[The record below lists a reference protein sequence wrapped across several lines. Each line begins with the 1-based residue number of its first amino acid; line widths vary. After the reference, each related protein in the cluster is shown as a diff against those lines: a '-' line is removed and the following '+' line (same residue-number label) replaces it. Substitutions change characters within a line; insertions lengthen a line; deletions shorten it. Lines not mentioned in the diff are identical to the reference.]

1 MADAPLDYAPIP
13 MVSAPGVQR
22 DGTRFSTP
30 TYTEFQWTRSYQ
42 KLPRKMG
49 GYRQQV
55 RGVDG
60 IIRQFNAQAV
70 NGYTFI
76 HAGAQNVLQRYTVNN
91 ENGNVSLLT
100 DRTPSGF
107 MASDDN
113 GWQFSA
119 MYDTASSANLLFA
132 HAVPNIPLL
141 TTTENRK
148 VYWGDITGTAP
159 LQEVP
164 GIEVSG
170 GVVALVNYLVVYGND
185 GVVRWS
191 VPGEPLNFFDVPGGS
206 GDARPTATKIVR
218 GLPLRGSG
226 GPAALLWSLDS
237 LVVMQWVGGAAV
249 FTFDT
254 ITASGSILSSNG
266 IIENNG
272 IYYWAT
278 TNGFSMFNG
287 VLRDLPN
294 TYNKQWF
301 LKNLNWSQR
310 QKVFAFKIPRWSEIW
325 WCFPYGDADECTRAV
340 IYNYAENVWYD
351 TILPP
356 DRRSA
361 GQYAQIYE
369 YPIMA
374 CAGSR
379 NETTGRVSSNTW
391 QMEVGTDLVRSPPGS
406 PVGTPP
412 TVTAIPAWFE
422 THEFNYIKG
431 SDQPGLNRQI
441 SVTLAEPDFEQV
453 GDLTFSVH
461 TRSNARA
468 ASVDRASVTITEEAQ
483 TPQEQ
488 TVKPRVTGRLMSFRI
503 DSNVRGGDFV
513 CGTPLIHIK
522 PSDGRVES

>member
-1 MADAPLDYAPIP
+1 MAETPYAPIP

-22 DGTRFSTP
+22 DGTRFSAP
-30 TYTEFQWTRSYQ
+30 TYNEFQWVRTYQ
-42 KLPRKMG
+42 GLPRKMG
-49 GYRQQV
+49 GYRQQI

-60 IIRQFNAQAV
+60 IIRQFNAQSLD
-70 NGYTFI
+70 GYTFI
-76 HAGAQNVLQRYTVNN
+76 HAGAQDVLQRYTVNN
-91 ENGNVSLLT
+91 DTGATSLLT
-100 DRTPSGF
+100 DRTPAGF
-107 MASDDN
+107 QASDEN

-141 TTTENRK
+141 TTTANRP
-148 VYWGDITGTAP
+148 VYWGLIDDTAP
-159 LQEVP
+159 LQAIPNVS
-164 GIEVSG
+164 VSG

-185 GVVRWS
+185 GIVRWS
-191 VPGEPLNFFDVPGGS
+191 VPGEPLDFTDTAGGA

-237 LVVMQWVGGAAV
+237 LVVMQWVGGAQV
-249 FTFDT
+249 FDFDT

-310 QKVFAFKIPRWSEIW
+310 QKVFAFKVPRWTEIW
-325 WCFPYGDADECTRAV
+325 WCFPYGDAEECTRAV
-340 IYNYAENVWYD
+340 IYNYGENVWYD

-374 CAGSR
+374 CAGNR

-391 QMEVGTDLVRSPPGS
+391 QMEVGSDIVRSPPGS
-406 PVGTPP
+406 PIGTPP
-412 TVTAIPAWFE
+412 VVSAIPSWYE
-422 THEFNYIKG
+422 THEFNYLRAK
-431 SDQPGLNRQI
+431 DAPGVNRQM
-441 SVTLAEPDFEQV
+441 SVTLMEPDFDQA
-453 GDLTFSVH
+453 GDLTFSVL
-461 TRSNARA
+461 TRMNARA
-468 ASVDRASVTITEEAQ
+468 QLVDRVSITIPEVAS

-488 TVKPRVTGRLMSFRI
+488 TIKPRVTGRLMRFRI
-503 DSNVRGGDFV
+503 ESNVAGGDFV
-513 CGTPLIHIK
+513 CGTPLVHIA

>member
-1 MADAPLDYAPIP
+1 MADYSPVP
-13 MVSAPGVQR
+13 MMSDAGVQR
-22 DGTRFSTP
+22 DGTQFSST
-30 TYTEFQWTRSYQ
+30 TYREFQWCRSYQ
-42 KLPRKMG
+42 GLPRKMG

-60 IIRQFNAQAV
+60 IIRQFSAQSY
-70 NGYTFI
+70 NGYTYV
-76 HAGAQNVLQRYTVNN
+76 HAGTQAVLQRYTVNN
-91 ENGNVSLLT
+91 DTGAVSFLT
-100 DRTPSGF
+100 DRTPAGF
-107 MASDDN
+107 IASEQN

-119 MYDTASSANLLFA
+119 MYDTASTANLVFA

-148 VYWGDITGTAP
+148 VYWGHAEDTAP
-159 LQEVP
+159 FVEIP
-164 GIEVSG
+164 GIAVSG

-185 GVVRWS
+185 GELRWS
-191 VPGEPLNFFDVPGGS
+191 VPGEPLNFFDTVKGS

-237 LVVMQWVGGAAV
+237 LVVMQWVGGDAV
-249 FTFDT
+249 FSFDT
-254 ITASGSILSSNG
+254 ITASGSVLSSNG

-301 LKNLNWSQR
+301 LNNLNWEQR

-325 WCFPYGDADECTRAV
+325 WCFPLGDATECTHAV

-351 TILPP
+351 TLLPP

-361 GQYAQIYE
+361 GQYAQVYE

-374 CAGSR
+374 CAGNSAV
-379 NETTGRVSSNTW
+379 TTGAVTSNTW
-391 QMEVGTDLVRSPPGS
+391 QMETGTDLIRSPPGS
-406 PVGTPP
+406 PIGTPP
-412 TVTAIPAWFE
+412 VVTAIPSWFI
-422 THEFNYIKG
+422 TKEFNFLNGKQG
-431 SDQPGLNRQI
+431 GTNRQM
-441 SVTLAEPDFEQV
+441 SVDRIEPDFEQAE
-453 GDLTFSVH
+453 DLTLTVQ
-461 TRSNARA
+461 TRMNARA
-468 ASVDRASVTITEEAQ
+468 PIVDRVSLTFADTAADG
-483 TPQEQ
+483 QEQ
-488 TVKPRVTGRLMSFRI
+488 TIKPRVTGRLMRFKVE
-503 DSNVRGGDFV
+503 SNVTGGNYV
-513 CGTPLIHIK
+513 LGTTMLHIS
-522 PSDGRVES
+522 PSDARVES

>member
-1 MADAPLDYAPIP
+1 MADYVPVP
-13 MVSAPGVQR
+13 MMSDAGVQR
-22 DGTRFSTP
+22 DGTQFSST
-30 TYTEFQWTRSYQ
+30 TYREFQWCRSYQ
-42 KLPRKMG
+42 GLPRKMG

-60 IIRQFNAQAV
+60 IIRQFSALSY
-70 NGYTFI
+70 NGYTYI
-76 HAGAQNVLQRYTVNN
+76 HAGAQDVLQRYTVNN
-91 ENGNVSLLT
+91 DTGAVSFLT
-100 DRTPSGF
+100 DRTPAGF
-107 MASDDN
+107 IASEQN

-119 MYDTASSANLLFA
+119 MYDTASTANLVFA

-148 VYWGDITGTAP
+148 IYWGHAEATTPFVEIA
-159 LQEVP
+159 
-164 GIEVSG
+164 GIQVSG
-170 GVVALVNYLVVYGND
+170 GIVALVNYLVAYGND
-185 GVVRWS
+185 GELRWS
-191 VPGEPLNFFDVPGGS
+191 VPGNPTDFFGSGS

-226 GPAALLWSLDS
+226 GPSALLWSLDS
-237 LVVMQWVGGAAV
+237 LVVMQWVGGATV
-249 FTFDT
+249 FNFDT
-254 ITASGSILSSNG
+254 ITASGSVLSSNG

-301 LKNLNWSQR
+301 LKNLNWAER

-325 WCFPYGDADECTRAV
+325 WCFPYGDATECTRAV

-361 GQYAQIYE
+361 GQYAQVYE

-374 CAGSR
+374 CAGSADSGGVV
-379 NETTGRVSSNTW
+379 TSNTW
-391 QMEVGTDLVRSPPGS
+391 QMETGTDLVRSPPGS
-406 PVGTPP
+406 PSGTPP
-412 TVTAIPAWFE
+412 VTTAIPSWFI
-422 THEFNYIKG
+422 TKEF
-431 SDQPGLNRQI
+431 SFLNGKQGGASRQM
-441 SVTLAEPDFEQV
+441 SVDRIEPDFEQS
-453 GDLTFSVH
+453 GDLTITVQ
-461 TRSNARA
+461 TRMNARA
-468 ASVDRASVTITEEAQ
+468 AEVDRATITFSDTADAG
-483 TPQEQ
+483 QEQ
-488 TVKPRVTGRLMSFRI
+488 TIKPRVTGRLTRFKVE
-503 DSNVRGGDFV
+503 SNVTGGDYV
-513 CGTPLIHIK
+513 LGTTMLHIA